1 MTTITKDNN
10 IMATANP
17 DSDQI
22 GSNNFSE
29 NSAEAQG
36 SGQLTDV
43 NPSPNSGF
51 ICSQLVSDPK
61 PKASEKA
68 TTTTNNNNSNNSNSS
83 SSSSVVSSNCSN
95 SVLATVTK
103 VVTSDEEQE
112 DFLAEIDSDLPNFL
126 SRTFMGQDAR
136 FSFILFFT
144 VFSFSLVL
152 GLFVIQASYAWHN
165 YQLLEMLGREDFSEE
180 FFYLH
185 YYDPPEPLTDESPS
199 PGLRVNTSFY
209 VH

>member
-83 SSSSVVSSNCSN
+83 SSSSSVSSNCSN

-126 SRTFMGQDAR
+126 SRTW
-136 FSFILFFT
+136 
-144 VFSFSLVL
+144 V
-152 GLFVIQASYAWHN
+152 N
-165 YQLLEMLGREDFSEE
+165 YFLLICF
-180 FFYLH
+180 
-185 YYDPPEPLTDESPS
+185 PS
-199 PGLRVNTSFY
+199 PPTNIYFY
-209 VH
+209 NKIKVFIFKGTMLVKNKLKRGKNHIFICIFVDVE